1 MAQPDQVPFPPDL
14 PNWGLVRD
22 MLTELQERL
31 LNETINAQDA
41 ALHIQVIYD
50 ASQAIQQLDESWL
63 LGRHEVRGQAR
74 SGSRFKL
81 DQSYLWYGMLKFLKK
96 VEREESERFLFTTL
110 PNIIELALRVE
121 EHVAAGGLRYSHQQ
135 RGSTTVL
142 SRQFIA
148 SILACSF
155 LCLFPERVR
164 DRTSKLNVVNFTNF
178 FKHLPQSSQMAKLRC
193 IVHYFERVIDNGL
206 DVPGNIKFHRQVA
219 DRSALPTMEDVVEC
233 DIALCPFTFHP
244 EGVIEDV
251 GSSAVQVDFAN
262 RSIGG
267 GVLGRGRVQEEI
279 RFSTCPELIVAMV
292 FMENM
297 EENEAI
303 IISGF
308 EQFAQ
313 CTGYAASL
321 QYAGPFHD
329 HAQRDPSG
337 NLLNTLCAID
347 ATSFR
352 WGGHRRQY
360 MDSFVMREVNKAYV
374 GFCHMEPDRMW
385 RSWSSVQ
392 GTPSERDS
400 DFLTAQESVEE
411 EVNIVPPKITEMADI
426 VSRGLLS
433 HGIVE
438 AARLIVAL
446 QACLHRYDNSE
457 DDLHLGEMSLGSTSS
472 DNMPGGQAA
481 STPREDSGHIVQASR
496 DDGNNHSHGGN
507 GERLSLPMII
517 PRPQNG
523 SCDLLEVDYTEWLAN
538 FRRRSSQLSDLTSR
552 RSSSST
558 KHSSEFSSDLEEIYE
573 TLVQAE
579 KAQHG
584 IIEEETYGAAL
595 SDYAASF
602 VSSLM
607 QEGTSV
613 AAQMMPDMKDF
624 QQGQLPVGVHR
635 PQVLRPA
642 GVRFGGDN
650 GSSDMVSVAEF
661 EHNAA
666 LEEEDQDLSVSDGAA
681 GRLQCISVKA
691 LCRIDMYVQNL
702 VEKETRKGLKEAAE
716 SISSGGPEPSTQ
728 DDSISDDVYVWFA
741 DKIVHEVFSQAV
753 DDLYFQRFTSDSR
766 WRAELSVNREGV
778 YRRASYEERKDSLSS
793 SSSCSSGLRESFD
806 SQSKNSSSLSS
817 HSAESDVLAA
827 AQKKAKSIT
836 WSNIPP
842 VASGPSEQESDVK
855 DVKSS
860 SQEGRTSEEGGVN
873 QEVERTKTLSPSPI
887 VTFKSIPPSPSES
900 AEIPASPFPTE
911 QVGISHSHPPSVV
924 SETLSSSLLPGA
936 PAQSKEL
943 KSDELCAVSDLT
955 SFAAGDSSSSKP
967 VPSSMPTAVLP
978 NTAYTT
984 AQSTNTSLSDPEPA
998 AGSDQTGA
1006 SSDLNLDCYRAA
1018 AEIVNQVFQSLPEHL
1033 SKLSEGGR
1041 VYRGGLSYYHGRK
1054 YDTFVPRSS
1063 YEVAAAVIGASEKG
1077 NVVTESY
1084 MQTKTGAGVLSSGR
1098 ASPRRTRSQ
1107 SPCFSWLTNRLS
1119 RETVTN
1125 AFVKVE
1131 SRPNVKSYERR
1142 SSEPCQRSVNLS
1154 LQAFSSSRLSSNR
1167 SDDGGHKKMQ
1177 GDDDLANVRARTW
1190 RRGSLDSISLDR
1202 RRSSCGFKDPVL
1214 STFAQE
1220 LMNADTSVPQL
1231 FLMSSGSTAS
1241 TTESRRSSMS
1251 GFRDTTLATFESELL
1266 NSSFGQ
1272 TPSSPRHH
1280 RPKRSQSRESRLWK
1294 SDSSETEYWFPIPR
1308 RVGSEFQEEMER
1320 LNRHY
1325 SVDEIEDYADFIA
1338 NTILQQAVTIL
1349 HHDMEEVTQEDEDI
1363 SIFSENLADQIMR
1376 EALVGSARLS
1386 RQQPRRPPTV
1396 QSASGSEFDLSLSSN
1411 DLTGRSLEDRLT
1423 DFQDALDI
1431 PFNRLEAYAVKL
1443 AHSILSSVLDE
1454 FGATLVRV
1462 LPGRRPIATG
1472 NWGCGAFHGDPCL
1485 KVALQWIAASMAHA
1499 PQLIYFTFGDS
1510 RLHQIDAVTQM
1521 IMRRNWTV
1529 GQLMLAVQT
1538 YCLTVLSD
1546 DS

>member
-41 ALHIQVIYD
+41 ALHI
-50 ASQAIQQLDESWL
+50 
-63 LGRHEVRGQAR
+63 
-74 SGSRFKL
+74 
-81 DQSYLWYGMLKFLKK
+81 
-96 VEREESERFLFTTL
+96 
-110 PNIIELALRVE
+110 
-121 EHVAAGGLRYSHQQ
+121 
-135 RGSTTVL
+135 
-142 SRQFIA
+142 
-148 SILACSF
+148 
-155 LCLFPERVR
+155 
-164 DRTSKLNVVNFTNF
+164 
-178 FKHLPQSSQMAKLRC
+178 
-193 IVHYFERVIDNGL
+193 
-206 DVPGNIKFHRQVA
+206 
-219 DRSALPTMEDVVEC
+219 
-233 DIALCPFTFHP
+233 
-244 EGVIEDV
+244 
-251 GSSAVQVDFAN
+251 
-262 RSIGG
+262 
-267 GVLGRGRVQEEI
+267 QEEI

-360 MDSFVMREVNKAYV
+360 MDSFVMREVNKAY
-374 GFCHMEPDRMW
+374 
-385 RSWSSVQ
+385 
-392 GTPSERDS
+392 
-400 DFLTAQESVEE
+400 
-411 EVNIVPPKITEMADI
+411 
-426 VSRGLLS
+426 
-433 HGIVE
+433 
-438 AARLIVAL
+438 
-446 QACLHRYDNSE
+446 
-457 DDLHLGEMSLGSTSS
+457 
-472 DNMPGGQAA
+472 
-481 STPREDSGHIVQASR
+481 ASR

-650 GSSDMVSVAEF
+650 GSSDIVSVAEF
-661 EHNAA
+661 EHDAA

-728 DDSISDDVYVWFA
+728 DESISDDVYVWFA

-836 WSNIPP
+836 
-842 VASGPSEQESDVK
+842 
-855 DVKSS
+855 
-860 SQEGRTSEEGGVN
+860 
-873 QEVERTKTLSPSPI
+873 
-887 VTFKSIPPSPSES
+887 
-900 AEIPASPFPTE
+900 
-911 QVGISHSHPPSVV
+911 
-924 SETLSSSLLPGA
+924 
-936 PAQSKEL
+936 
-943 KSDELCAVSDLT
+943 C
-955 SFAAGDSSSSKP
+955 
-967 VPSSMPTAVLP
+967 
-978 NTAYTT
+978 
-984 AQSTNTSLSDPEPA
+984 
-998 AGSDQTGA
+998 
-1006 SSDLNLDCYRAA
+1006 
-1018 AEIVNQVFQSLPEHL
+1018 
-1033 SKLSEGGR
+1033 
-1041 VYRGGLSYYHGRK
+1041 
-1054 YDTFVPRSS
+1054 S

-1084 MQTKTGAGVLSSGR
+1084 MQTKTGAG
-1098 ASPRRTRSQ
+1098 
-1107 SPCFSWLTNRLS
+1107 
-1119 RETVTN
+1119 
-1125 AFVKVE
+1125 
-1131 SRPNVKSYERR
+1131 
-1142 SSEPCQRSVNLS
+1142 
-1154 LQAFSSSRLSSNR
+1154 
-1167 SDDGGHKKMQ
+1167 
-1177 GDDDLANVRARTW
+1177 
-1190 RRGSLDSISLDR
+1190 
-1202 RRSSCGFKDPVL
+1202 
-1214 STFAQE
+1214 E

-1454 FGATLVRV
+1454 FGATLVR
-1462 LPGRRPIATG
+1462 
-1472 NWGCGAFHGDPCL
+1472 
-1485 KVALQWIAASMAHA
+1485 
-1499 PQLIYFTFGDS
+1499 
-1510 RLHQIDAVTQM
+1510 
-1521 IMRRNWTV
+1521 
-1529 GQLMLAVQT
+1529 T

-1546 DS
+1546 DSWVSGGASAAAAADAEDIPPQSLFDFLLTQP